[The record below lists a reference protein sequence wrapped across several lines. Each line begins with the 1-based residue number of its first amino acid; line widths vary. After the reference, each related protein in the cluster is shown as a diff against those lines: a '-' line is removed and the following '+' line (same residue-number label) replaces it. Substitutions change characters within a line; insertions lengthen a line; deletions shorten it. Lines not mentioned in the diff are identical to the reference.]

1 MATRMIVEDQKQV
14 VEFLSNP
21 ENLGADSPVRRIDT
35 HGAIVFLAGECAFK
49 LKRAVRFDYMDYST
63 VTRRRLACE
72 AELRINRRTAPA
84 IYRKALPIVRR
95 GDGSLG
101 WGGRG
106 KIVDWVVV
114 MARFDENKVFD
125 ELAQRGELS
134 GTLIDGLADAIARFH
149 EHAETTSGFGGTAGI
164 AEVVEENAN
173 ELARYPGLFDAMR
186 VARWKA
192 ATGAMLAELGPRLER
207 RREAGLVR
215 RCHGDL
221 HLRNVCL
228 VDDRPTLFD
237 AVEFSEAF
245 ACIDVF
251 YDLAFLLMDLWHRG
265 LKTEANRV
273 LNRYLWWRDDLDGL
287 GPLPLFLSCR
297 AAIRAHVAAAAI
309 GSGPGCADARARRE
323 EATSYFELAH
333 RFLERKSPRLIAIGG
348 LSGSGKST
356 VARRLAPAIGRAPG
370 ALVLQSDVVRKRMF
384 GADPEDSLPATAYT
398 AEAGDRVYA
407 RLRVRARAALADGAG
422 VIVDAV
428 HAGLE
433 DRLALERLA
442 ANAGVPFTGLWLEA
456 PEATLVERV
465 TRRGRDVSDAGAA
478 VVEMQTRYESG
489 DISWPRVW
497 AMSDP
502 QTLTDRIRTLVDTSG
517 ASGATGRIRK
527 LIDANGASGTILDTG
542 AADRIRT
549 LVDASRVSG
558 ATSDTS
564 AAAGLSLPASRRHRS
579 DLEVP

>member
-1 MATRMIVEDQKQV
+1 MATKSAPYATAIQMIVEDQNEV

-21 ENLGADSPVRRIDT
+21 GNLGTNSPVRRIDT
-35 HGAIVFLAGECAFK
+35 HGAIVFLAGERAFK

-63 VTRRRLACE
+63 VTRRRHACE

-84 IYRKALPIVRR
+84 IYREALPIVRR

-101 WGGRG
+101 WGGQG
-106 KIVDWVVV
+106 EIVDWVVV
-114 MARFDENKVFD
+114 MARFDEGKVLD

-149 EHAETTSGFGGTAGI
+149 EHAEATSGFGGTAGI
-164 AEVVEENAN
+164 VEVVEENAN

-186 VARWKA
+186 VAWWKA
-192 ATGAMLAELGPRLER
+192 ATGAMLAELGSHLER

-309 GSGPGCADARARRE
+309 GSGRADARARRE

-333 RFLERKSPRLIAIGG
+333 RFLERKSPHLVAIGG

-384 GADPEDSLPATAYT
+384 GTDPEDSLPAAAYT

-407 RLRVRARAALADGAG
+407 RLRVRTRAALAAGAG

-428 HAGLE
+428 HARLE

-489 DISWPRVW
+489 DISWPRVR

-502 QTLTDRIRTLVDTSG
+502 QTLT
-517 ASGATGRIRK
+517 
-527 LIDANGASGTILDTG
+527 
-542 AADRIRT
+542 DRIRT

-558 ATSDTS
+558 ATSDTG
-564 AAAGLSLPASRRHRS
+564 AAAGLFLPASRRQRS